1 MFRPFSNIP
10 LPLHLL
16 LVLLIIILRLPCFDF
31 DYFQP
36 SESLYGICAEK
47 IVEGKALYKEVW
59 YSGPPL
65 LVWFYSIFT
74 FLFGSWWL
82 MALRLFTGIYIYYLA
97 VYFGGWLAQYRAFD
111 RYPFLAPVIMVLLT
125 CSPWYALEMSNE
137 LFIILPLLI
146 AYQFIIDASEGYYT
160 DYQLFFFT
168 GILGMLCI
176 LSTYLAIVMFISV
189 LVLYLMTRRG
199 ALDEIL
205 TILGGASLTLGIC
218 AIILFL
224 SGSLGGFIDMGVL
237 YAVDLLRFEILGN
250 TFRDTQGAFTGF
262 LAVESLFV
270 IFAIIGFTHFRL
282 RYYSF
287 LVRIRRIEMVMTIWL
302 FAGLFGLLFSGSQIQ
317 LHQWVLIAPPLAFY
331 STKVFDI
338 KMKKT
343 FYPLLLIAS
352 FIPSIFIYI
361 SFWTGSSEPAPK
373 RKNKKEQ
380 AKMQTSP
387 SVSKEKLIAY
397 FKYKRMKNGIW
408 IMDFAPELYLAI
420 GKPCATKYVD
430 YRLAY
435 QKFHC
440 LPYASTHALI
450 SKVESDG
457 EIFEEFQNN
466 LPDYIIDKKE
476 NGLFPNIQDMYPG
489 LFFKYKAEEVGG
501 YKIYHQ

>member
-1 MFRPFSNIP
+1 M
-10 LPLHLL
+10 
-16 LVLLIIILRLPCFDF
+16 RLPSFHLG
-31 DYFQP
+31 YFQP

-59 YSGPPL
+59 YSGPPVI
-65 LVWFYSIFT
+65 VWFYSIFT
-74 FLFGSWWL
+74 FLFGKWWL
-82 MALRLFTGIYIYYLA
+82 IALRLFTGVYIYYLA
-97 VYFGGWLAQYRAFD
+97 VYFGGWLAQYRSFD
-111 RYPFLAPVIMVLLT
+111 RYSFLAPVIIVLLT
-125 CSPWYALEMSNE
+125 CSPWYALEMSTE

-146 AYQFIIDASEGYYT
+146 AYQLIIEASERSFT
-160 DYQLFFFT
+160 DYQPFLFT
-168 GILGMLCI
+168 GILGMVCI

-189 LVLYLMTRRG
+189 LILYLMTRRG
-199 ALDEIL
+199 ALDEML
-205 TILGGASLTLGIC
+205 TILGGAVLTLGVC

-237 YAVDLLRFEILGN
+237 YAVDLVRFEILGN

-270 IFAIIGFTHFRL
+270 ILAIVGFTHFRL

-287 LVRIRRIEMVMTIWL
+287 LVRIRRIEMVMAIWL

-338 KMKKT
+338 KMKKSL
-343 FYPLLLIAS
+343 YPLLLAGS
-352 FIPSIFIYI
+352 FIPSLFIYM
-361 SFWTGSSEPAPK
+361 SFWTGPSEPNQTK
-373 RKNKKEQ
+373 GKGKKAQ
-380 AKMQTSP
+380 ATPIITPLKKQ
-387 SVSKEKLIAY
+387 EKLAAY
-397 FKYKRMKNGIW
+397 FKYKRVKNGIW
-408 IMDFAPELYLAI
+408 IMDFEPELYLAI

-466 LPDYIIDKKE
+466 LPDYIIDKSEK
-476 NGLFPNIQDMYPG
+476 GLFPNIQDMYPG